1 MIKDANVYLS
11 DILESVTLIESYM
24 SGVDYDH
31 FLLNRQVQDAVVKR
45 LEVIG
50 EAVKRLDKDFRDTHP
65 ELPWKGMVGLRDVL
79 VHDYDKVI
87 LEELWHLIHNGDLQ
101 SVKDQVTQVISKL

>member
-1 MIKDANVYLS
+1 MIKDIRLYLE
-11 DILESVTLIESYM
+11 DILESITLIDSYM
-24 SGVDYDH
+24 SNVEHDA
-31 FLLNRQVQDAVVKR
+31 FLTNRQLQDAVVKR

-50 EAVKRLDKDFRDTHP
+50 EAVKRLDKDFRESHP

-87 LEELWHLIHNGDLQ
+87 LEALWQLIHNGDLQ
-101 SVKDQVTQVISKL
+101 SVKDQINKIHS

>member
-1 MIKDANVYLS
+1 L
-11 DILESVTLIESYM
+11 T
-24 SGVDYDH
+24 
-31 FLLNRQVQDAVVKR
+31 NRQLQDAVVKR

-50 EAVKRLDKDFRDTHP
+50 EAVKRLDKDFRESHP

-87 LEELWHLIHNGDLQ
+87 LEELWQLIHNGDLR
-101 SVKDQVTQVISKL
+101 SVKDQVSKVLAEI

>member
-1 MIKDANVYLS
+1 MIKDIQLYLE
-11 DILESVTLIESYM
+11 DILESITLIESYM
-24 SGVDYDH
+24 SGVEYDA
-31 FLLNRQVQDAVVKR
+31 FIANRQVQDAVVKR

-50 EAVKRLDKDFRDTHP
+50 EAVKRLDKDFRESHP

-87 LEELWHLIHNGDLQ
+87 LEELWQLIHNGDLK
-101 SVKDQVTQVISKL
+101 SVKDQINKIHA